1 MPDGKMVFA
10 TYSPDEVTILQEDGV
25 MDFTIDIRLGEIRD
39 LACIDGST
47 MAVSVVD
54 EDNEVGIIDLYKRS
68 ITKQI
73 KTKSTVWGKTYNDG
87 SLICCATDKGLIR
100 IDLKDNSITP
110 VVRCSLPYWSYV
122 TTNGNNNYYTNNK
135 AHKVTSCD
143 MSGKVQWDFCD
154 ENVLKTPLGIT
165 IDKNNNIYVV
175 GNWSNNVV
183 VLSPDG
189 QNYKVLLSVRDGVKT
204 PWGIH
209 CDRASNQLLLT
220 SRGDNPDLLY
230 DISTTPT

>member
-100 IDLKDNSITP
+100 IDLKDNSITSL
-110 VVRCSLPYWSYV
+110 VRCSLRPIHMSQQTV
-122 TTNGNNNYYTNNK
+122 TT
-135 AHKVTSCD
+135 
-143 MSGKVQWDFCD
+143 F
-154 ENVLKTPLGIT
+154 I
-165 IDKNNNIYVV
+165 
-175 GNWSNNVV
+175 
-183 VLSPDG
+183 
-189 QNYKVLLSVRDGVKT
+189 
-204 PWGIH
+204 
-209 CDRASNQLLLT
+209 
-220 SRGDNPDLLY
+220 
-230 DISTTPT
+230 TPTKQYIK